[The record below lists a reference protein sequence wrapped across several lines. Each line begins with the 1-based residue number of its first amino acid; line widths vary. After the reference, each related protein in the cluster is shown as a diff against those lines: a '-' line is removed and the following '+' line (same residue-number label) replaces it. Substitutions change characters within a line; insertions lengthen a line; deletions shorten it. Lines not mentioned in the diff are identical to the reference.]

1 MEYFEFEHVTE
12 GDRLEAVR
20 ELFREYAKSLQV
32 DLCFQN
38 FEEEL
43 KQLPGKY
50 SPPKGIILLANVG
63 GKAAGCIALRPI
75 SDDICE
81 MKRLYV
87 RSDFR
92 GTGLG
97 KKLAERL
104 IEEARMLDY
113 RYMRLDTLATMKS
126 AQNLYL
132 SLGFYDID
140 PYVYNPIEGTR
151 YMELQ
156 L

>member
-1 MEYFEFEHVTE
+1 MEYFEFEHVTA
-12 GDRLEAVR
+12 GDKLEAVR
-20 ELFREYAKSLQV
+20 ELFCEYAKSLEV

-50 SPPKGIILLANVG
+50 SPPKGILLLANVG
-63 GKAAGCIALRPI
+63 GKAAGCIALRLI

-104 IEEARMLDY
+104 IKEARTLGY

-132 SLGFYDID
+132 SLGFYDIA
-140 PYVYNPIEGTR
+140 PYVYNPIDGTR
-151 YMELQ
+151 YMELK

>member
-1 MEYFEFEHVTE
+1 MEYYEFEHVAE

-20 ELFREYAKSLQV
+20 ELFREYAKSLEV

-50 SPPKGIILLANVG
+50 SPPKGILLLANTG
-63 GKAAGCIALRPI
+63 GKSAGCIALRPI

-87 RSDFR
+87 RSGSR

-104 IEEARMLDY
+104 IEEARTLGY
-113 RYMRLDTLATMKS
+113 RYMRLDTLSTMKS

-151 YMELQ
+151 YMELK